1 MFGNQPKVHPKFY
14 CVVTMNKVAVSP
26 TDSKHDVKRLIYKL
40 DRSQDVM
47 SEARNNI
54 TKGFKDLIKYQYALA
69 SENGVIDV
77 DISKILDINYCVWES
92 TKSAPKLLLCCH
104 HE

>member
-1 MFGNQPKVHPKFY
+1 
-14 CVVTMNKVAVSP
+14 MNKVAVAP
-26 TDSKHDVKRLIYKL
+26 TDSKYDVKRLIYKL

-54 TKGFKDLIKYQYALA
+54 NKGFEDLSKYQYALA

-77 DISKILDINYCVWES
+77 DISKILDINKGWSYNVCNQVHLDPY
-92 TKSAPKLLLCCH
+92 KGD
-104 HE
+104 

>member
-1 MFGNQPKVHPKFY
+1 MKSLLQPLNQKMMWKFF
-14 CVVTMNKVAVSP
+14 
-26 TDSKHDVKRLIYKL
+26 IYKL

-54 TKGFKDLIKYQYALA
+54 NKGFEDLSKYQYALA

-77 DISKILDINYCVWES
+77 DRSKILDINMGWSYNVRNQVHLD
-92 TKSAPKLLLCCH
+92 PYQGD
-104 HE
+104 